1 MVNKKKKS
9 EGNQYIRLFYFFVYT
24 FDLILKITKWN
35 LQPHLQDIN
44 ELNEIGF
51 RTCTAL
57 PP

>member
-1 MVNKKKKS
+1 MGNKKIIVKVINAS
-9 EGNQYIRLFYFFVYT
+9 DFFFVFT

-35 LQPHLQDIN
+35 LQPHLQDTN

-57 PP
+57 PH